1 MSFLIFFSVVFTV
14 YFLAN
19 WYLYRHINAG
29 IPGSFQ
35 WRRIISVS
43 LILIMLA
50 FPLSRIWLSMRPSPV
65 ADGIFFTGAL
75 WMAMMLYLMMGFLL
89 YDLLRLIS
97 LPFPDFRSALR
108 SDQVR
113 TFVSL
118 GVFGISFLLLA
129 GGFIN
134 ASIPKVNHLVIET
147 AKRAGVDRL
156 KMVLV
161 TDIHMGSIIGK
172 GKVGKMVE
180 MVNAQQADLVLLGGD
195 MVDDDLRPVKRKGL
209 GPYFSRLEAPLGVY
223 AVSGNHEHI
232 GGADASLNYLAG
244 YGVKVLRD
252 TAVRLPE
259 GVWIVGLEDK
269 DMARFAGKSRKPLA
283 EVMKEV
289 DLTQPILLLDHQ
301 PVMLAEKAAAG
312 VDLSFSGHTHDGQL
326 WPLGHLAKAIYG
338 ISKGYLRVGEM
349 QLYVSPGFGS
359 WGPPVRIGHRPE
371 ILVVEWVFQKD

>member
-1 MSFLIFFSVVFTV
+1 
-14 YFLAN
+14 
-19 WYLYRHINAG
+19 
-29 IPGSFQ
+29 
-35 WRRIISVS
+35 
-43 LILIMLA
+43 
-50 FPLSRIWLSMRPSPV
+50 
-65 ADGIFFTGAL
+65 
-75 WMAMMLYLMMGFLL
+75 
-89 YDLLRLIS
+89 
-97 LPFPDFRSALR
+97 
-108 SDQVR
+108 
-113 TFVSL
+113 
-118 GVFGISFLLLA
+118 
-129 GGFIN
+129 
-134 ASIPKVNHLVIET
+134 VNHLVIET

-172 GKVGKMVE
+172 AKVEKMVE
-180 MVNAQQADLVLLGGD
+180 MVNAQQPDLVLLGGD
-195 MVDDDLRPVKRKGL
+195 MVDDDLRPVKRKDL
-209 GPYFSRLEAPLGVY
+209 GKYFFRITAPLGVY

-232 GGADASLNYLAG
+232 GGADASLNYLAA

-252 TAVRLPE
+252 TAVKLPQ

-269 DMARFAGKSRKPLA
+269 DMQRFAGKSRKPLA

-289 DLTQPILLLDHQ
+289 DLSQPILLLDHQ
-301 PVMLAEKAAAG
+301 PVMLPEKAAAG

-371 ILVVEWVFQKD
+371 ILVVDWVFQKD

>member
-14 YFLAN
+14 YLLAN

-29 IPGSFQ
+29 IPGGIQ
-35 WRRIISVS
+35 WRRLISVS

-50 FPLSRIWLSMRPSPV
+50 FPLSRIWLSMQPSPV
-65 ADGIFFTGAL
+65 ADGIFFAGAL
-75 WMAMMLYLMMGFLL
+75 WMAMMLYLMMGFLF

-97 LPFPDFRSALR
+97 LPFPDFRTGLR
-108 SDQVR
+108 SEQVR

-118 GVFGISFLLLA
+118 GVFGISFLLVA

-195 MVDDDLRPVKRKGL
+195 MVDDDLRPVKRKDL
-209 GPYFSRLEAPLGVY
+209 GPFFSRLEAPLGVY

-269 DMARFAGKSRKPLA
+269 DMQRFAGKSRKPLA

-289 DLTQPILLLDHQ
+289 DLSQPILLLDHQ

>member
-14 YFLAN
+14 YLLAN

-29 IPGSFQ
+29 IPGGIQ
-35 WRRIISVS
+35 WRRLISVS

-50 FPLSRIWLSMRPSPV
+50 FPLSRIWLSMQPSPV
-65 ADGIFFTGAL
+65 ADGIFFAGAL
-75 WMAMMLYLMMGFLL
+75 WMAMMLYLMMGFLF

-97 LPFPDFRSALR
+97 LPFPDFRTGLR
-108 SDQVR
+108 SEQVR

-118 GVFGISFLLLA
+118 GVFGISFLLVA

-195 MVDDDLRPVKRKGL
+195 MVDDDLRPVKRKDL
-209 GPYFSRLEAPLGVY
+209 GQYFSRLEAPLGVY

-269 DMARFAGKSRKPLA
+269 DMQRFAGKIRKPLA

-289 DLTQPILLLDHQ
+289 DLSQPILLLDHQ